1 MIEVLESVELLAVVV
16 MVGLAMW
23 ATDFIQRKFGHP
35 LEYIPEDDT
44 EE

>member
-35 LEYIPEDDT
+35 LDYIPEDT

>member
-1 MIEVLESVELLAVVV
+1 MIEVLESVELLAVVI

-35 LEYIPEDDT
+35 LEYMPD
-44 EE
+44 EEAEE